1 MPYLFALANS
11 QFTRIAMPAKLE
23 HRRVPTLRTSEKNDF
38 SAWSQA
44 AGHGTTNF
52 SSTKASNRI
61 LYLL

>member
-23 HRRVPTLRTSEKNDF
+23 HWRVPTLRTSEKNDF

-44 AGHGTTNF
+44 AGHGTIQF
-52 SSTKASNRI
+52 
-61 LYLL
+61 LLNKSL